1 LEVEVKVVIVGA
13 GDIGIELARNLARR
27 ESNKIVMVEEDEAR
41 SVAVA
46 AELDALVLQG
56 DGTHPE
62 MLSTAGISDA
72 DALVA
77 VTGSDAINTVIAMLG
92 HRAGVA
98 KVIVKLNDI
107 GLRAACQE
115 IGVTDIIAPK
125 IASAGRIVSVLYGFH
140 RLDFSL
146 AARGGLRLI
155 DLPADG
161 LAGKTLAE
169 CAFPTDVL
177 VVTVMRQGEALL
189 ARGPTKLKQGDS
201 LLVLVESEDALK
213 RARALLESG

>member
-13 GDIGIELARNLARR
+13 GDIGMELARILTRR
-27 ESNKIVMVEEDEAR
+27 EANKVVMVEEDEAR
-41 SVAVA
+41 SGAVA
-46 AELDALVLQG
+46 AELDALVLHG
-56 DGTHPE
+56 DGTHPD
-62 MLSTAGISDA
+62 MLSKAGISDA

-92 HRAGVA
+92 HRAGIS
-98 KVIVKLNDI
+98 KVVVKLNDL

-146 AARGGLRLI
+146 AARGGLQLI
-155 DLPADG
+155 DLPADA

-169 CAFPTDVL
+169 CAFPPDVL
-177 VVTVMRQGEALL
+177 VVTIMRQGETLL
-189 ARGPTKLKQGDS
+189 ARGPTKLKQGDT
-201 LLVLVESEDALK
+201 LLILVENEGALK
-213 RARALLESG
+213 RVRALLEAE